1 MKKPLQLDEWV
12 LAQTTEQS
20 VQSLTVRCYFT
31 ENENKFKSLLSLSGG
46 SCAHKNIFCHLN
58 ASIKKYIQ
66 IMRKNNRGQE

>member
-20 VQSLTVRCYFT
+20 VQSLIVRCYFT

-46 SCAHKNIFCHLN
+46 SCAHKNILSLKCIN
-58 ASIKKYIQ
+58 KKIHP
-66 IMRKNNRGQE
+66 NNEEE